1 MVDGVVKAMFTEGLT
16 GEIINLGKPEEYKI
30 FDLANK
36 IKKLVGSKSKIVF
49 EPPLPD
55 DPEQRRPDISKAK
68 KLLKWQPKVSVD
80 EGLRKTTEYYRSL
93 KKN

>member
-1 MVDGVVKAMFTEGLT
+1 MVGGIVEAMFAEGLA

-30 FDLANK
+30 LDLAKK
-36 IKKLVGSKSKIVF
+36 IKKLAGSKSKIVF
-49 EPPLPD
+49 KPPLPD

-68 KLLKWQPKVSVD
+68 KLLKWQPKVSVN
-80 EGLRKTTEYYRSL
+80 EGLRKTIEYYRSL